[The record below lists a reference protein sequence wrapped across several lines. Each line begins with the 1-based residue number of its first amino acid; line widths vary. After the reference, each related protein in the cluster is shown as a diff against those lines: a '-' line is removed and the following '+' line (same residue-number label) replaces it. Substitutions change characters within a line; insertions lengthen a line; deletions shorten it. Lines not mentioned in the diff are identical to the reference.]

1 MTSDNPVL
9 KAGQPF
15 IYVLGSVN
23 NVDLLKVTH
32 QMCMKVL
39 PQYTMEG
46 DESLY
51 VHWTGLEINHVSA
64 FAMFKNSNLVP
75 RLHLSGWS

>member
-46 DESLY
+46 DKSLY
-51 VHWTGLEINHVSA
+51 VH
-64 FAMFKNSNLVP
+64 
-75 RLHLSGWS
+75 